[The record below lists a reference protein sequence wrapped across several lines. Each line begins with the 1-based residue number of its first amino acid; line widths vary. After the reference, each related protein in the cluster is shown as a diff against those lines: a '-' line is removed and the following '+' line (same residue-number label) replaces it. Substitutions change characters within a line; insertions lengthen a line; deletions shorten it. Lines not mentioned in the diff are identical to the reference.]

1 MRTMT
6 AAFAVA
12 ASCAMLAGCDSL
24 PGKPHP
30 GPEVPRPEAV
40 HSATVLFQQNCSG
53 CHGAEGMNGPATP
66 IGSPEYQALVDDATL
81 RGIIAN
87 GLPGSMM
94 PPFSVQRNGP
104 LTDSQID
111 SLVKGIRARWY
122 KGNVLAGLNPPP
134 HTDETPGD
142 SSRGQQVYGSVCA
155 NCHGEIGKEVGDAGS
170 IVNGSFLA
178 LMAPQSIRTTMIIGR
193 PDLGMPD
200 WRDLDPGKPLSSAQM
215 ADVVAFL
222 ESKRPAIAGQPYRT
236 AEEPPASSGQDVRTG
251 VHGQQQQA
259 EPLAQPRPT
268 ASRRGQ
274 Q

>member
-1 MRTMT
+1 
-6 AAFAVA
+6 
-12 ASCAMLAGCDSL
+12 
-24 PGKPHP
+24 
-30 GPEVPRPEAV
+30 
-40 HSATVLFQQNCSG
+40 
-53 CHGAEGMNGPATP
+53 MNGPATP
-66 IGSPEYQALVDDATL
+66 IGAPEYQALVDDATL

-94 PPFSVQRNGP
+94 PPFSRKQGGP

-134 HTDETPGD
+134 YADGTPGD
-142 SSRGQQVYGSVCA
+142 ASRGQQVYGSVCA

-170 IVNGSFLA
+170 VVNGSLLA
-178 LMAPQSIRTTMIIGR
+178 LIAPQTIRTTVIIGR

-200 WRDLDPGKPLSSAQM
+200 WRDLDPGKPLSPAQVT
-215 ADVVAFL
+215 DVIAFL
-222 ESKRPAIAGQPYRT
+222 QSKRPAIAGQPYRT
-236 AEEPPASSGQDVRTG
+236 AEAPPASSGQDVRTG
-251 VHGQQQQA
+251 VHGEQQHAQ
-259 EPLAQPRPT
+259 PLAQPGQT